1 MRNEPRRRRYIGL
14 SVENIRAEDASR
26 PISGGSP
33 PVTKS
38 KKRKRTT
45 NNNGNKCVKLIAG
58 LCLAL
63 AIRNFLHFTPNG
75 YDYLHVIR
83 YPMKFAAPMLRSS
96 SRELHQLNY
105 AKWNRRRR
113 TTPVQILESS
123 KFSFSYSKYTAADAR
138 DSVIGINAMYPSFPT
153 TDYVVG
159 DDICGKNKK
168 NAYNSSDRIIISGI
182 FSHPVA
188 AELALTLAER
198 CGVRH
203 LVGLSDHLLNTE
215 ESSRLEFLLHRI
227 PGLQLKVGIG
237 PLGDRATQELFES
250 FLPSHVFY
258 FQSES
263 FLISTSSSD
272 DDDEKSAF
280 VTHSGTDQIEQIC
293 DTIVKIQSKSEQ
305 KEAATSLLYVTS
317 SSLPETSDSD
327 KNDMSVTII
336 SKSNKV
342 LLDTYRIQYQL
353 DVKVLDLPN
362 IFGPFKEGALW
373 LRSDEFIHRTN
384 DMADHDK
391 SEYNGNAN
399 SNLTTTTS
407 FNMTHPI
414 ISITDAIQSIVVA
427 GKWGHAPN
435 YESIPILAGAKSQTT
450 TLLNLSK
457 TLLPLLTTSSI
468 PNTKK
473 KTLDTSLLPIFSWNY
488 KRAMPYRDPTDFDK
502 SPIENDKIATLGL
515 NNTRHHLI
523 EDENVESARFSLLE
537 RRQHDLFPCVSV
549 CSSFVKCRSS
559 IWDSIVPIAKNAT
572 EGCQFLLY
580 AADFSPTLKELPYI
594 RESSNDALW
603 PRDTLCQVAFVSFKS
618 TIVKNAIQK
627 EVEHKGDE
635 ALRDQSVGK
644 WNGQV
649 SSNGWTLVWVN
660 HDEESMSEAD
670 LMIPK
675 INPDSILNPS
685 IQFVFYIEPHHYESL
700 PPLQIMWFLMGKQ
713 LSASAQ
719 RKKKRR
725 DLSKEWL
732 LPKRQIEFFTH
743 TYNESDVEHLDPTKP
758 DYMSKAAKFI
768 IEQNRKSN
776 LAQEDFSQKFSTTRQ
791 SEAYT
796 TSLVWQKEEGVK
808 FELVDTPL
816 MIFSVHN
823 IRGRQLRC
831 EWYEEQLFWSDED
844 NRNLEGL
851 SLSYVLHRWRRRGR
865 LLRNTFDDKWGE
877 MVLLR
882 DNGEELSP
890 STVQFK
896 KLVDKEAGKKEV
908 LPPSDTQHYV
918 KIHSPLSVRK
928 FYSYE

>member
-1 MRNEPRRRRYIGL
+1 MRNEPRRRRYNGL

-26 PISGGSP
+26 PISGGLL
-33 PVTKS
+33 PVTKI
-38 KKRKRTT
+38 KKRRRP
-45 NNNGNKCVKLIAG
+45 NYNIDNKCVNIIAV
-58 LCLAL
+58 LCLAH
-63 AIRNFLHFTPNG
+63 AIRHFLLFTPYG
-75 YDYLHVIR
+75 DDYLQFIR
-83 YPMKFAAPMLRSS
+83 YPMEFAAPMLRSS
-96 SRELHQLNY
+96 SRELHQLDY
-105 AKWNRRRR
+105 AKRNRRRR
-113 TTPVQILESS
+113 TTPLRILEGS
-123 KFSFSYSKYTAADAR
+123 KFSFSSPISVLDYSKNTASD
-138 DSVIGINAMYPSFPT
+138 VTYPSFPT
-153 TDYVVG
+153 TDYVAG
-159 DDICGKNKK
+159 DDICGHSKK
-168 NAYNSSDRIIISGI
+168 NAYNTSDRIIISGI

-188 AELALTLAER
+188 AEMALTLAER

-203 LVGLSDHLLNTE
+203 IVGLSDHLLNTE
-215 ESSRLEFLLHRI
+215 ESSRLEFLFRRI
-227 PGLQLKVGIG
+227 PGLELKVGKG

-263 FLISTSSSD
+263 FKISTISD
-272 DDDEKSAF
+272 DDDEESVF

-293 DTIVKIQSKSEQ
+293 NTIVKIQSKSEEI
-305 KEAATSLLYVTS
+305 EAATSLLYMA
-317 SSLPETSDSD
+317 SSLPQTNDSD

-336 SKSNKV
+336 SKSNQI

-353 DVKVLDLPN
+353 DVKVLNLPI

-373 LRSDEFIHRTN
+373 LLSDEFIPIANENQYN
-384 DMADHDK
+384 D
-391 SEYNGNAN
+391 NAS

-407 FNMTHPI
+407 FNMTQPI
-414 ISITDAIQSIVVA
+414 ISITDAIRSILVA
-427 GKWGHAPN
+427 GKWGHVPDC
-435 YESIPILAGAKSQTT
+435 ESIPILAAAKSQTT

-473 KTLDTSLLPIFSWNY
+473 KALDTSLLPIISWNY
-488 KRAMPYRDPTDFDK
+488 KTAMPYRDPAEFDT

-523 EDENVESARFSLLE
+523 EDENVENAGFSQLE
-537 RRQHDLFPCVSV
+537 RRQHNIFPCVSV

-559 IWDSIVPIAKNAT
+559 IWDPILSIAKSAT

-580 AADFSPTLKELPYI
+580 AADFSPTLDELPVI
-594 RESSNDALW
+594 RESSNNAQW
-603 PRDTLCQVAFVSFKS
+603 PRDSFCQLAFVSSNS

-627 EVEHKGDE
+627 EIERNGDE
-635 ALRDQSVGK
+635 ASKDKTVER

-649 SSNGWTLVWVN
+649 SSNGWTLVWVDK
-660 HDEESMSEAD
+660 DEESISEAD
-670 LMIPK
+670 FMIPK
-675 INPDSILNPS
+675 INPESILNPS
-685 IQFVFYIEPHHYESL
+685 VQFVFYIEPHHYESL

-713 LSASAQ
+713 LSAAAQ
-719 RKKKRR
+719 RKNDK
-725 DLSKEWL
+725 SYTNKEWL
-732 LPKRQIEFFTH
+732 IPGRQIAFFTH
-743 TYNESDVEHLDPTKP
+743 TYNESDIEHLDPTKP
-758 DYMSKAAKFI
+758 DYISKAAKFI
-768 IEQNRKSN
+768 LEQNGKSN
-776 LAQEDFSQKFSTTRQ
+776 LAQEDASQKFNTTRQ

-796 TSLVWQKEEGVK
+796 SSLIWQKEEGFK

-816 MIFSVHN
+816 MIYSVHN
-823 IRGRQLRC
+823 IRGRQFRC
-831 EWYEEQLFWSDED
+831 EWYEEQLFWSNED

-877 MVLLR
+877 MMLLR

-896 KLVDKEAGKKEV
+896 KLADKEEGRKEV

-918 KIHSPLSVRK
+918 KIHNPLAVRK